1 MLYTTSGP
9 SPYWVIEIIKTES
22 VKSKIH
28 HNGNKA
34 TKKFFCIRI
43 ISENLMPGSTIHTE
57 QEPAAEV
64 LRPALEINPRP
75 SPTVRTPC

>member
-43 ISENLMPGSTIHTE
+43 ISENLMHRQHNTYRTGAGRRSVATGS
-57 QEPAAEV
+57 
-64 LRPALEINPRP
+64 
-75 SPTVRTPC
+75 